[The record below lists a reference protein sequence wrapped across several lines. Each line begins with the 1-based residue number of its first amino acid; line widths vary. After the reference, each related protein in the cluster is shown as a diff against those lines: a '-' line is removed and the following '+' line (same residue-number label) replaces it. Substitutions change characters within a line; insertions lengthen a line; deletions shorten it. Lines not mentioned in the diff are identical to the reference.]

1 MIENI
6 LQKLGLS
13 DKEIKV
19 YLTCLRLGPSAVRK
33 IAQEADI
40 NRGTTYD
47 ILKSLKESGLVS
59 YYHQEKNQYFIA
71 EDPAKL
77 TDALERRQ
85 ADLAKMKGEIE
96 SIIPQLRSM
105 YDDAGTKPI
114 VKLYEGEQGIKTI
127 LSDVLTACAQE
138 GVKSYYAFSS
148 STIKEFLYKAYPH
161 YTEDR
166 IAAGLAVQVISIGP
180 GGEKRGLDERKWLT
194 TTESAPTYTLIYA
207 GKIGMISVD
216 GNGQAVGIM
225 IEDFNMYQTQKI
237 IFESLWHSLPN

>member
-59 YYHQEKNQYFIA
+59 YYHRKNQYFIA

-77 TDALERRQ
+77 TEALERRQ
-85 ADLAKMKGEIE
+85 TDLAKMKSEIE
-96 SIIPQLRSM
+96 SIIPQLRWM

-114 VKLYEGEQGIKTI
+114 VKLYEGEQGVKTI
-127 LSDVLTACAQE
+127 LNDVLATCAEQ
-138 GVKSYYAFSS
+138 GIKNYYVFSS
-148 STIKEFLYKAYPH
+148 STIKEFLYKAYPA

-166 IAAGLAVQVISIGP
+166 IKAGLSVQVISVGP
-180 GGEKRGLDERKWLT
+180 GGKTGTR
-194 TTESAPTYTLIYA
+194 
-207 GKIGMISVD
+207 
-216 GNGQAVGIM
+216 
-225 IEDFNMYQTQKI
+225 
-237 IFESLWHSLPN
+237 